1 VSVTVIR
8 AHPGRRSAIGIGV
21 LGAAAALSIATV
33 SNPWLANSLSEGLS
47 ESLQGV
53 KTVAAML
60 ADRSPGE
67 RPEGALASLK
77 PKRQAVL
84 AERLPKVHAP
94 SSTAYE
100 ALAGPPPS
108 PPIAPPPEAPLYTAV
123 AGAPTPLTP
132 VAGGGGGPP
141 NLSNI
146 PLPGGGGGGI
156 LAPPVITTATPEV
169 PQSPVSAVPEPMT
182 WTMMILGF
190 AIIARVTRRRLV
202 PAST

>member
-1 VSVTVIR
+1 MTVIR

-47 ESLQGV
+47 ESLRGV

-108 PPIAPPPEAPLYTAV
+108 PPIAPPPEAPLYAAV
-123 AGAPTPLTP
+123 GSPPVPVTP
-132 VAGGGGGPP
+132 VAGGGGGGGPP

-156 LAPPVITTATPEV
+156 FAPPVITTATPEV
-169 PQSPVSAVPEPMT
+169 PQTPVSAVPEPMT

-190 AIIARVTRRRLV
+190 ALIGGAMRRRLV

>member
-1 VSVTVIR
+1 MTAIR
-8 AHPGRRSAIGIGV
+8 ARSARRGAIGIGV
-21 LGAAAALSIATV
+21 LGAAAALSIATM
-33 SNPWLANSLSEGLS
+33 SNPWLAHSLSEGLS
-47 ESLQGV
+47 ESVQGV

-60 ADRSPGE
+60 ADRSPGQ

-77 PKRQAVL
+77 QKRQGVL
-84 AERLPKVHAP
+84 NERLPKVRAP
-94 SSTAYE
+94 SSPAYE
-100 ALAGPPPS
+100 ALAGPPPT
-108 PPIAPPPEAPLYTAV
+108 PPIVPLPEAPLYTAV

-146 PLPGGGGGGI
+146 PLPGGVGGGI
-156 LAPPVITTATPEV
+156 FAPPVITTATPEV
-169 PQSPVSAVPEPMT
+169 PQTPISAVPEPMT

-190 AIIARVTRRRLV
+190 ALIGRVMRRRLV